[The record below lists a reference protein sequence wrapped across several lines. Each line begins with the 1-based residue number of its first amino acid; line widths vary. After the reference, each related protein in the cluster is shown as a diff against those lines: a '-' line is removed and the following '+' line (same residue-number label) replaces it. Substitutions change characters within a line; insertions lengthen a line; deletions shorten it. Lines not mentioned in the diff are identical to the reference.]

1 MISVWRSFLIER
13 AASWNLPQ
21 DGHWRFLFHNNYHP
35 HVSYIHLLWFHG
47 NETEPRVVAK
57 ICREP
62 RVLAREFE
70 NMQQVY
76 PEIPSLMPQPLHF
89 GKQADFWVLWMEG
102 VRGSRLSLDTV
113 YSPSVLRSV
122 VQMVLKFHVGVRRPT
137 SKYGADRHRRLVEEP
152 LEALSGFGSA
162 PAVIGGCKDIAREA
176 SPSWVG
182 TLPAIPQ
189 HGDFCLGN
197 LVSDSRGTRI
207 LDWEVFGLIDLP
219 CFDLFTFL
227 LSPLLTSGP
236 VADLWPDK
244 VKAQIPQIIDS
255 YAGSVVLSATDLR
268 LLFPL
273 ALANW
278 LHVQLLNDG
287 NRGFAE
293 KLYRIINLC
302 FENRGLWEYAIPPG
316 NRTIHG
322 VDLNSGIASRLR

>member
-1 MISVWRSFLIER
+1 
-13 AASWNLPQ
+13 
-21 DGHWRFLFHNNYHP
+21 
-35 HVSYIHLLWFHG
+35 
-47 NETEPRVVAK
+47 
-57 ICREP
+57 
-62 RVLAREFE
+62 
-70 NMQQVY
+70 MQQVY